1 LKFSS
6 LPEKAIW
13 NCESIFFGCLD
24 YFAICGDFGCQTCAV
39 CVCFCLSCLIANQ
52 GLSFQV
58 EKAFREGTARQN
70 AHSIFVCLALKLLE
84 ERVHV
89 ACKEI
94 ITLEKQVLIIMLL
107 LGTGFDK
114 LNYILRFLL
123 PKS

>member
-1 LKFSS
+1 MRL
-6 LPEKAIW
+6 
-13 NCESIFFGCLD
+13 
-24 YFAICGDFGCQTCAV
+24 
-39 CVCFCLSCLIANQ
+39 CLSYLTANHV
-52 GLSFQV
+52 LTFQV

-107 LGTGFDK
+107 LGTDSGNKMNKAELTF
-114 LNYILRFLL
+114 IFRFYF
-123 PKS
+123 